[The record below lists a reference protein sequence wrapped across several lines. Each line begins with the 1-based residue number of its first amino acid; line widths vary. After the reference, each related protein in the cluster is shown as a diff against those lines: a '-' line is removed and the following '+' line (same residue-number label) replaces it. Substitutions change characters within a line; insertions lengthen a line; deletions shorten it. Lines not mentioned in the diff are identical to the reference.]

1 MSDERQRRI
10 LESKEFLADNRV
22 QCMLEQLTAE
32 LVQHKPNHP
41 IDYLIKRLRQMKDG
55 GQDQDQHQR
64 SHVVFILG
72 PPGSGK
78 GTQCAKVVEDFG
90 SVHLR
95 AGDILRAEVRLGT
108 DEGKQIAE
116 HINAKEPVPSDL
128 TIRLLKREIQKHG
141 SNQTFLIDGFP
152 RELTQAMTFEAEVGE
167 CTFVLSL
174 EADEDTLRARLDKRH
189 QVTGSP
195 DDEPAAIKERF
206 DNFRSKTQPVL
217 EYYNA
222 LGKLRKIDASLSPS
236 EVWASVSALFK

>member
-10 LESKEFLADNRV
+10 QGSKEFLADNRV

-41 IDYLIKRLRQMKDG
+41 IDYLINRLKAMKDG
-55 GQDQDQHQR
+55 EKHQALER
-64 SHVVFILG
+64 SHVIFVLG

-78 GTQCAKVVEDFG
+78 GTQCARVVDDFG
-90 SVHLR
+90 SIHLH
-95 AGDILRAEVRLGT
+95 AGDILREQIRLNT
-108 DEGKQIAE
+108 DEGKQIATCISKNE
-116 HINAKEPVPSDL
+116 IVPTDL
-128 TIRLLKREIQKHG
+128 SIQLLKKEIQKHG

-152 RELTQAMTFEAEVGE
+152 RELTQAMTFESEVGE

-174 EADEDTLRARLDKRH
+174 EADEETLRSRLDKRL

-195 DDEPAAIKERF
+195 DDEPTALEDRF
-206 DNFRSKTQPVL
+206 HTFRSKTQPVL
-217 EYYNA
+217 DYYGA
-222 LGKLRKIDASLSPS
+222 LGKLRRINAARSPD